1 MGRRISQTA
10 WKGVFWAMTDKLPRW
25 AEIVLACLVAA
36 LLPAILKLLIR
47 PELSWLLLF
56 VLVWGKIILAV
67 LSTQLTGIRGQ
78 AFRILATLF
87 TIGLAS
93 GVLTGILITPYSA
106 YGIWFETVRDG
117 EPRGVV
123 SVLIVLLS
131 AVFSSALA
139 QRFLYSEVMLPLYG
153 ELLIAAGLLS
163 LIYQTRLFYILLL
176 CLLALGPVVLS
187 LRFVQPRNRLR
198 NLATFFL
205 LFLALGAVSR
215 IPALFAEL
223 RGSRIVDQQLHP
235 GLRQTVVTLFPR
247 FPLLYGIP
255 GFGYGF
261 ETKRLGG
268 TPILSE
274 APIFDIQGQPG
285 QRLYLRTAAY
295 STYDGQSWSRRPA
308 AEGTPP
314 FRQVAETEEQTLI
327 QVRDSGEAPVSAVR
341 VTLLAEYYTLVP
353 FTLNTRLIYLP
364 VEQIEGMSGSF
375 EQGYQLATPLR
386 SGHSIYLEQS
396 RRPGERES
404 SSAALSAEE
413 AEAYLQLPDR
423 LTPELKNLAVLLAD
437 PEADTRGTLR
447 NIERYLAQNY
457 TYNLEAKRI
466 PAGADF
472 VDTFLFQNKEGFCVH
487 FASSFAVL
495 ARLNGVPTRY
505 ATGFLTTLSTGT
517 LPFEGNLESG
527 HGTVS
532 GLSAHAWPE
541 VWLEDRGWAAWEA
554 TTAVNPSYYE
564 QFGEDWLYEYGRVEN
579 RLTNRQLRAILGREP
594 VSPQQAARQPWN
606 FNWQAL
612 LLLIPL
618 FALILAATWA
628 IRRYGILVLAMARPN
643 RLSALKVVVKI
654 VSSQNRRGVEPPEKC
669 GWVRW
674 IRTTFQSSPQL
685 QSNFRR
691 LLAVIQRL
699 AYSDH
704 GFRKRDL
711 RFLSAFYLKHCT
723 SSGPGR

>member
-1 MGRRISQTA
+1 
-10 WKGVFWAMTDKLPRW
+10 MTDKLPRW
-25 AEIVLACLVAA
+25 VEIVLACFAAA
-36 LLPAILKLLIR
+36 LLPAILKLLLG
-47 PELSWLLLF
+47 PELSWLLLIAF
-56 VLVWGKIILAV
+56 VLGKIILGL
-67 LSTQLTGIRGQ
+67 LSTQLPGIPGR
-78 AFRILATLF
+78 AFRILSTLY

-93 GVLTGILITPYSA
+93 AVLTGILITPYSA

-123 SVLIVLLS
+123 SILIVLLS
-131 AVFSSALA
+131 AVFSTALA
-139 QRFLYSEVMLPLYG
+139 QRFLYSEIILPLYG

-198 NLATFFL
+198 NLATFLL

-215 IPALFAEL
+215 IPVLFAEP

-285 QRLYLRTAAY
+285 QRLYLHTAAY

-308 AEGTPP
+308 AEATAALP
-314 FRQVAETEEQTLI
+314 QALKTDEQAKI
-327 QVRDSGEAPVSAVR
+327 RAFSPGEAPTTSVR
-341 VTLLAEYYTLVP
+341 ITLLAEYYTLVP
-353 FTLNTRLIYLP
+353 LTLNTRLIYLP

-386 SGHSIYLEQS
+386 SGGSIYLEQG

-413 AEAYLQLPDR
+413 AEAYLQLPGR

-472 VDTFLFQNKEGFCVH
+472 VDTFLFQSKEGYCVH

-495 ARLNGVPTRY
+495 ARLNGIPTRY
-505 ATGFLTTLSTGT
+505 ATGFLTTLPTGT

-532 GLSAHAWPE
+532 GLSSHAWPE
-541 VWLEDRGWAAWEA
+541 VWLEDRGWTAWEA

-564 QFGEDWLYEYGRVEN
+564 EFGEDWLYEYGRVEN
-579 RLTNRQLRAILGREP
+579 RLTNRQLRAILGRQP
-594 VSPQQAARQPWN
+594 VSPQHMTKQPWN

-612 LLLIPL
+612 LLLFPL
-618 FALILAATWA
+618 FALLLATTWA
-628 IRRYGILVLAMARPN
+628 IRRYGVLVLAMARPN
-643 RLSALKVVVKI
+643 RHSALKVVVKI
-654 VSSQNRRGVEPPEKC
+654 VSSRNRKGVEPPEKY

-674 IRTTFQSSPQL
+674 IHTTFQSSPQL
-685 QSNFRR
+685 QSKFRW
-691 LLAVIQRL
+691 LLVVIQRL
-699 AYSDH
+699 VYSDQ

-723 SSGPGR
+723 SSGPGRRQPF

>member
-1 MGRRISQTA
+1 
-10 WKGVFWAMTDKLPRW
+10 MTNRLPRW
-25 AEIVLACLVAA
+25 AEIVLAFLVAA
-36 LLPAILKLLIR
+36 LLPAILQLLIR
-47 PELSWLLLF
+47 PEMSWLLLI
-56 VLVWGKIILAV
+56 VLVWGKIILGL
-67 LSTQLTGIRGQ
+67 LSTQLPGIPGR
-78 AFRILATLF
+78 AFRILSTLY

-93 GVLTGILITPYSA
+93 VVLTGILITPYSA
-106 YGIWFETVRDG
+106 YGIWFETVCDG
-117 EPRGVV
+117 KPRGAV
-123 SVLIVLLS
+123 SILIVLLS

-139 QRFLYSEVMLPLYG
+139 QRLLYSEIILPLYG

-187 LRFVQPRNRLR
+187 LRFVEPRNRIR
-198 NLATFFL
+198 NLATFLL
-205 LFLALGAVSR
+205 LFLVLGAVSR
-215 IPALFAEL
+215 IPVLFAEP

-255 GFGYGF
+255 GFGYGL
-261 ETKRLGG
+261 ETKHLGG
-268 TPILSE
+268 RPILSE

-285 QRLYLRTAAY
+285 RRLYLRTAAY

-308 AEGTPP
+308 AERTAAVP
-314 FRQVAETEEQTLI
+314 RALKTDEQAKI
-327 QVRDSGEAPVSAVR
+327 RAFSPGEAPATSVR
-341 VTLLAEYYTLVP
+341 ITLLAEYYTLLP

-364 VEQIEGMSGSF
+364 AEHIEGLSGSF

-386 SGHSIYLEQS
+386 FGQSIYLDQG

-404 SSAALSAEE
+404 SSAALSTGE
-413 AEAYLQLPDR
+413 AGAYLQLPDR

-437 PEADTRGTLR
+437 PEAHPRGTLR

-472 VDTFLFQNKEGFCVH
+472 VDTFLFHSKEGYCVH

-495 ARLNGVPTRY
+495 ARLNGIPTRY
-505 ATGFLTTLSTGT
+505 ATGFLTTLPAGPF
-517 LPFEGNLESG
+517 PFEGGPEYG

-532 GLSAHAWPE
+532 GLSSHAWPE
-541 VWLEDRGWAAWEA
+541 VWLEDRGWTAWEA

-564 QFGEDWLYEYGRVEN
+564 EFGEDWLYEYGRAGN

-594 VSPQQAARQPWN
+594 ASPRQAAKQPWP

-618 FALILAATWA
+618 FALILAAAWA
-628 IRRYGILVLAMARPN
+628 IRRYGVLVLAMARPN
-643 RLSALKVVVKI
+643 RFSALKIVDRI
-654 VSSQNRRGVEPPEKC
+654 VSSRNRHGVEPLETC

-674 IRTTFQSSPQL
+674 IQAAFQSSPRL
-685 QSNFRR
+685 QSRFRR
-691 LLAVIQRL
+691 LLVVIQRL
-699 AYSDH
+699 VYSDH

-711 RFLSAFYLKHCT
+711 RFLSAFYLKHCA
-723 SSGPGR
+723 SSGTGRRQPF

>member
-1 MGRRISQTA
+1 
-10 WKGVFWAMTDKLPRW
+10 MTDKLPRW
-25 AEIVLACLVAA
+25 VEIVLACFAAA
-36 LLPAILKLLIR
+36 LLPAILKLLLG
-47 PELSWLLLF
+47 PELSWLLLIAL
-56 VLVWGKIILAV
+56 VLGKIILGL
-67 LSTQLTGIRGQ
+67 LSTQLPGIPGR
-78 AFRILATLF
+78 AFRILSTLY

-93 GVLTGILITPYSA
+93 AVLTGILITPYSA

-123 SVLIVLLS
+123 SILIVLLS
-131 AVFSSALA
+131 AVFSTALA
-139 QRFLYSEVMLPLYG
+139 QRFLYSEIILPLYG
-153 ELLIAAGLLS
+153 ELLIAAGLFS

-198 NLATFFL
+198 NLATFLL

-215 IPALFAEL
+215 IPVLFAEP

-308 AEGTPP
+308 AEATAALP
-314 FRQVAETEEQTLI
+314 QALKTDEQAKIRTF
-327 QVRDSGEAPVSAVR
+327 SPGEAPTTSVR
-341 VTLLAEYYTLVP
+341 ITLLAEYYTLVP
-353 FTLNTRLIYLP
+353 LTLNTRLIYLP

-386 SGHSIYLEQS
+386 SGQSISLEQG

-413 AEAYLQLPDR
+413 AEVYLQLPGR

-472 VDTFLFQNKEGFCVH
+472 VDTFLFQSKEGYCVH

-495 ARLNGVPTRY
+495 ARLNGIPTRY
-505 ATGFLTTLSTGT
+505 ATGFLTTLPTGT

-532 GLSAHAWPE
+532 GLSSHAWPE
-541 VWLEDRGWAAWEA
+541 VWLEDRGWTAWEA

-564 QFGEDWLYEYGRVEN
+564 EFGEDWLYEYGRMEN
-579 RLTNRQLRAILGREP
+579 RLTNRQLRAILGRQP
-594 VSPQQAARQPWN
+594 VSPQQMTKQPWN

-618 FALILAATWA
+618 FALILATTWT
-628 IRRYGILVLAMARPN
+628 IRRYGVLVLAMARPN
-643 RLSALKVVVKI
+643 RRSALKVVVKI
-654 VSSQNRRGVEPPEKC
+654 VSSRNRKGVEPPEKY

-674 IRTTFQSSPQL
+674 IHTTFQSSPQL
-685 QSNFRR
+685 QSKFRW
-691 LLAVIQRL
+691 LLVVIQRL
-699 AYSDH
+699 VYSDQ

-723 SSGPGR
+723 SSGPGRRQPF

>member
-1 MGRRISQTA
+1 
-10 WKGVFWAMTDKLPRW
+10 MTDKLPRW
-25 AEIVLACLVAA
+25 VEIVLACIVAV
-36 LLPAILKLLIR
+36 LFPGILKLLLG

-56 VLVWGKIILAV
+56 VLVWGKIVLAV
-67 LSTQLTGIRGQ
+67 LSTQLPGIPGR
-78 AFRILATLF
+78 AFRILSTLY
-87 TIGLAS
+87 TVGLAS
-93 GVLTGILITPYSA
+93 VVLTGILITPYSA

-123 SVLIVLLS
+123 SILMVLLA

-139 QRFLYSEVMLPLYG
+139 QRFLYSEIMLPLYG

-176 CLLALGPVVLS
+176 CSLALGSPVLS
-187 LRFVQPRNRLR
+187 FRFVQPQDRLR
-198 NLATFFL
+198 NLAAFFL
-205 LFLALGAVSR
+205 FFLALGAVSR
-215 IPALFAEL
+215 IPALFAEP

-314 FRQVAETEEQTLI
+314 FRQVTETEEQTLI
-327 QVRDSGEAPVSAVR
+327 QVLDSGEAPVSAVR

-353 FTLNTRLIYLP
+353 FTLNTRSIYLP
-364 VEQIEGMSGSF
+364 AEQTEGISGSF
-375 EQGYQLATPLR
+375 EYGFQLATPLR
-386 SGHSIYLEQS
+386 SGQSIYLEQG

-404 SSAALSAEE
+404 SSSALSAEE
-413 AEAYLQLPDR
+413 AGAYLQLPDR
-423 LTPELKNLAVLLAD
+423 LTPELRGLAGLLED

-472 VDTFLFQNKEGFCVH
+472 VDTFLFQNKEGYCVH

-495 ARLNGVPTRY
+495 ARLNGIPTRY
-505 ATGFLTTLSTGT
+505 ATGFLTTLPAG
-517 LPFEGNLESG
+517 LFPFEGNLESG

-532 GLSAHAWPE
+532 GLSSHAWPE
-541 VWLEDRGWAAWEA
+541 VWLEDRGWTAWEA

-564 QFGEDWLYEYGRVEN
+564 EFGEDWLFEYGRVEN

-594 VSPQQAARQPWN
+594 VSQKQATKWSWS
-606 FNWQAL
+606 FNWQVL

-618 FALILAATWA
+618 SALILAATWA

-643 RLSALKVVVKI
+643 RLSALKVVAKI
-654 VSSQNRRGVEPPEKC
+654 VSSRDRRGVEPPESR
-669 GWVRW
+669 GWVQW
-674 IRTTFQSSPQL
+674 VHTSFQGSPQS
-685 QSNFRR
+685 QPKYRR
-691 LLAVIQRL
+691 LLVVVQRL
-699 AYSDH
+699 VYSGH

-711 RFLSAFYLKHCT
+711 RFLSAFYLKYCI
-723 SSGPGR
+723 SFGSGR

>member
-1 MGRRISQTA
+1 
-10 WKGVFWAMTDKLPRW
+10 MTGKLPRW
-25 AEIVLACLVAA
+25 VEIVLACFAAA

-47 PELSWLLLF
+47 PELSWLLLIA
-56 VLVWGKIILAV
+56 LVSGKIILGL
-67 LSTQLTGIRGQ
+67 LSTQLPGIPGR
-78 AFRILATLF
+78 AFRILSTLY

-93 GVLTGILITPYSA
+93 VVLTGILITPYSA

-123 SVLIVLLS
+123 SILIVLLS

-139 QRFLYSEVMLPLYG
+139 QRFLYSEIILPLYG

-198 NLATFFL
+198 NLATFLL

-215 IPALFAEL
+215 IPVLFTEP

-235 GLRQTVVTLFPR
+235 GLRKTVIALFPR

-308 AEGTPP
+308 AEATAALP
-314 FRQVAETEEQTLI
+314 QALKTDEQAKI
-327 QVRDSGEAPVSAVR
+327 RAFSPGEAPTTSVR
-341 VTLLAEYYTLVP
+341 ITLLAEYYTLVP
-353 FTLNTRLIYLP
+353 LTLNTRLIYLP

-386 SGHSIYLEQS
+386 SGESIYLEQG

-413 AEAYLQLPDR
+413 AEAYLQLPGR
-423 LTPELKNLAVLLAD
+423 LTPELRELAVLLAD
-437 PEADTRGTLR
+437 PVADTRGTLR

-472 VDTFLFQNKEGFCVH
+472 VDTFLFQNKEGYCVH

-495 ARLNGVPTRY
+495 ARLNGIPTRY
-505 ATGFLTTLSTGT
+505 ATGFLTTLPTGT

-532 GLSAHAWPE
+532 GLSSHAWPE
-541 VWLEDRGWAAWEA
+541 VWLEDRGWTAWEA

-564 QFGEDWLYEYGRVEN
+564 EFGEDWLYEYGRMEN
-579 RLTNRQLRAILGREP
+579 RLTNRQLRAILGRQP
-594 VSPQQAARQPWN
+594 VSLQHMTKQPWN

-628 IRRYGILVLAMARPN
+628 IRRYGVLVLALARPN

-654 VSSQNRRGVEPPEKC
+654 VSSQNRKGVEPPEKY

-674 IRTTFQSSPQL
+674 IHTTFQSSPQL
-685 QSNFRR
+685 QSKFRW
-691 LLAVIQRL
+691 LLVVIQRL
-699 AYSDH
+699 VYSDQ

-723 SSGPGR
+723 SSGPGRRQPF